1 MQKRSFGRH
10 AVYGFDTAAHPFRE
24 FFYDLYGTQELNKLH
39 MGLEEVNAPEIHDHE
54 TSLHKAFYREIKSN
68 DRFKRLYCRLI
79 QDIYSQFF
87 SEEPYLIYQSFPS
100 VRFQFIN
107 NVTVPPHC
115 DSDDLGKHPIGERNF
130 LLPITEMSGT
140 KRLFIESAPGASDFA
155 GIDLDYGELFYF
167 DGNKC
172 IHYNEKNIETTIR
185 ISLDFRV
192 LTPADY
198 LRYIAGNTTST
209 NPRDPEGSRKPT
221 KMIVGGYYQLA
232 RRGESVDSMMRWH
245 FQPQM
250 LLQSMPNF
258 DNAEATAC
266 YEYMK
271 DGKNFVT
278 EFKKTAELEAMFAA
292 YTGAKHVIMTTSGN
306 TALILALMAAGIGAG
321 DSVLVPNYTMIAT
334 VNSVRFVGATP
345 IIVDVDPTSL
355 TLSLEALTAARTANT
370 KAVLHVSLNNR
381 HAGIKDIAEYCK
393 TNGLILLEDA
403 AQSLGCTVDGV
414 HFGRYGDIGC
424 FSLSTPKIISTGQ
437 GGFLITDND
446 EYARKINM
454 IKNFG
459 RRCGGVDDFE
469 VFGVNAKFTDLQAVV
484 GIEQMKKLPGRV
496 PKLRAIFDAY
506 YSELSPFMRAAPF
519 ETWIP
524 WFVDI
529 FVERRDELVEYL
541 KKHNVQTRPT
551 YPMISSTPMYE
562 TQAQYPISKYV
573 SEHGLFL
580 PTHTHLKD
588 EEIRH
593 ICGLILLFFSA

>member
-1 MQKRSFGRH
+1 
-10 AVYGFDTAAHPFRE
+10 
-24 FFYDLYGTQELNKLH
+24 
-39 MGLEEVNAPEIHDHE
+39 
-54 TSLHKAFYREIKSN
+54 
-68 DRFKRLYCRLI
+68 
-79 QDIYSQFF
+79 
-87 SEEPYLIYQSFPS
+87 
-100 VRFQFIN
+100 
-107 NVTVPPHC
+107 
-115 DSDDLGKHPIGERNF
+115 
-130 LLPITEMSGT
+130 
-140 KRLFIESAPGASDFA
+140 
-155 GIDLDYGELFYF
+155 
-167 DGNKC
+167 
-172 IHYNEKNIETTIR
+172 
-185 ISLDFRV
+185 
-192 LTPADY
+192 
-198 LRYIAGNTTST
+198 
-209 NPRDPEGSRKPT
+209 
-221 KMIVGGYYQLA
+221 
-232 RRGESVDSMMRWH
+232 
-245 FQPQM
+245 
-250 LLQSMPNF
+250 
-258 DNAEATAC
+258 
-266 YEYMK
+266 
-271 DGKNFVT
+271 
-278 EFKKTAELEAMFAA
+278 
-292 YTGAKHVIMTTSGN
+292 
-306 TALILALMAAGIGAG
+306 MAAGIGAG

-345 IIVDVDPTSL
+345 IIIDVDATSY
-355 TLSLEALTAARTANT
+355 TLSLEALTAARLPTT

-393 TNGLILLEDA
+393 TNGLVLLEDA

-469 VFGVNAKFTDLQAVV
+469 VFGINAKFTDLQAVV
-484 GIEQMKKLPGRV
+484 GIEQMKKLPARV
-496 PKLRAIFDAY
+496 PRLRAIFDAY
-506 YSELSPFMRAAPF
+506 YSELSPLMRAAPF
-519 ETWIP
+519 ESWIP

-529 FVERRDELVEYL
+529 FVERRDDLVEYL